1 MQIVAARFEECRSVI
16 VQILSD
22 TILLFDTICKRSVS
36 FMKNCLNS
44 RSDVVSYVAKFGV
57 YFGHQ
62 NSVFG
67 RNGSFCFE
75 YFSLNVNDLMC
86 GNVSKWL
93 LHNICL
99 GRRTE
104 ESYCNAIGVFEL
116 LMLKCNILAI
126 PGCDFTVRDIDLL
139 IQSMCNDLC

>member
-1 MQIVAARFEECRSVI
+1 
-16 VQILSD
+16 
-22 TILLFDTICKRSVS
+22 
-36 FMKNCLNS
+36 
-44 RSDVVSYVAKFGV
+44 
-57 YFGHQ
+57 
-62 NSVFG
+62 
-67 RNGSFCFE
+67 
-75 YFSLNVNDLMC
+75 MC